1 MPESFITTLRRQVR
15 DLFRAEGTLP
25 VYGYLP
31 DDVAHLPC
39 YVVGRPN
46 IAESGIS
53 AVMTVSMDVIV
64 LGRRVA
70 DEDAQAELDGYGDEA
85 FDVLGCTRG
94 VKIADGQLLAC
105 RSVTA
110 ATVVVAGMDIP
121 CYSLSVDTDILTC

>member
-1 MPESFITTLRRQVR
+1 MADSFITTLRRLVR
-15 DLFRAEGTLP
+15 DLFRSEGSLP
-25 VYGYLP
+25 VYGFLP

-46 IAESGIS
+46 IVESGTS
-53 AVMTVSMDVIV
+53 AVMTVVMDVLV

-85 FDVLGCTRG
+85 FNILGGTRG
-94 VKIADGQLLAC
+94 TKIADGQLLAC
-105 RSVTA
+105 RRVTP
-110 ATVVVAGMDIP
+110 ATVNVAGLEIA

>member
-1 MPESFITTLRRQVR
+1 MDAHIGPLRRKVR
-15 DLFRAEGTLP
+15 DLLRTDGTLP

-31 DDVAHLPC
+31 GDPAHLPC

-46 IAESGIS
+46 ITESGTA
-53 AVMTVSMDVIV
+53 AVMTVTMDVIV
-64 LGRRVA
+64 LGRRDG

-85 FDVLGCTRG
+85 FDIFGGTRG

-110 ATVVVAGMDIP
+110 ATVNVAGVDIP

>member
-15 DLFRAEGTLP
+15 DLLRTEGTLP
-25 VYGYLP
+25 VYGHLP

-39 YVVGRPN
+39 YVVGRPS
-46 IAESGIS
+46 ITESGTA

-85 FDVLGCTRG
+85 FDIFGCTRG

-105 RSVTA
+105 RSVTP
-110 ATVVVAGMDIP
+110 ATVNVAGLDIP

>member
-1 MPESFITTLRRQVR
+1 MESFITTLRRQVR

-25 VYGYLP
+25 VYGFLP

-39 YVVGRPN
+39 YVVGRPS
-46 IAESGIS
+46 ISESGTA
-53 AVMTVSMDVIV
+53 AVMTVTMDVIV
-64 LGRRVA
+64 LGRRVG

-110 ATVVVAGMDIP
+110 ASVNVAGNDIP